1 MGGVSGTVHGETL
14 AAMTPHTMRFSMQA
28 NEEKYKKIGLLLRDE
43 TCEQVISEFTTEDA
57 VQEVEKLIKDIGM
70 DIPLSKQGVKESDL
84 ETIADAAFEY
94 MSGAF
99 DLDLRTPTREDIMNI
114 LRASF

>member
-1 MGGVSGTVHGETL
+1 
-14 AAMTPHTMRFSMQA
+14 MQA

-70 DIPLSKQGVKESDL
+70 DIPL
-84 ETIADAAFEY
+84 AN
-94 MSGAF
+94 
-99 DLDLRTPTREDIMNI
+99 RELKSQI
-114 LRASF
+114 LKPSLMLPLST

>member
-1 MGGVSGTVHGETL
+1 
-14 AAMTPHTMRFSMQA
+14 
-28 NEEKYKKIGLLLRDE
+28 
-43 TCEQVISEFTTEDA
+43 
-57 VQEVEKLIKDIGM
+57 M